1 MDGNYAS
8 YSTDLRSQTR
18 LFNGK
23 YVIEK
28 KIGEGGFSQTY
39 RAIQVGLNRPVC
51 IKEFFPSGRCV
62 RDTMNLSVRLQNITE
77 DLFQKYRQRFVEEAQ
92 TLAKLHHPKIV
103 EVIDIFDENNTS
115 YMVMPFVEGFSL
127 QTIVKRKGRLSCPEA
142 INYIAQIADAVSYIH
157 SMHILHRDIKPD
169 NVIVT
174 PDNKVVLIDF
184 GSAREFVHDEVQRHT
199 AILTQ
204 GYAPPEQYSA
214 ESRKGNY
221 TDIYALGAVLYFA
234 VTGEK
239 PTDSS
244 CRFMDGLKAPSE
256 IVPGLPPEVD
266 KTIMKAMALRPEY
279 RYQSVHEFMVD
290 LVGEHAANE
299 TIEVPNVRIHGFQ
312 NVPEKPESVM
322 ETHKAP
328 FCGVSLAM
336 GIVSF
341 ALMLITLII
350 SEDLYEEEL
359 LVPSFFGLI
368 ISILG
373 LVFSSIGSKRV
384 KQNRQ
389 AYSNVPTLV
398 VGKVMS
404 IVSTAIWGLV
414 LFILIMIVADI

>member
-1 MDGNYAS
+1 MDGNFA
-8 YSTDLRSQTR
+8 TDLRPQTR

-39 RAIQVGLNRPVC
+39 RAVQVGLNRPVC

-77 DLFQKYRQRFVEEAQ
+77 DVFQKYRQRFVEEAQ

-115 YMVMPFVEGFSL
+115 YMVMPFVEGCSL
-127 QTIVKRKGRLSCPEA
+127 QTIVERRGRLSYPDA
-142 INYIAQIADAVSYIH
+142 INYIAQISDAVSYIH
-157 SMHILHRDIKPD
+157 SLHILHRDIKPD
-169 NVIVT
+169 NVIIT

-221 TDIYALGAVLYFA
+221 TDIYALGAVLYFT
-234 VTGEK
+234 VTGVK

-244 CRFMDGLKAPSE
+244 CRFMDGLRAPSE
-256 IVPGLPPEVD
+256 IVPDLPPEVD

-299 TIEVPNVRIHGFQ
+299 TVELPDRPLSSSSSSSNVSEPIGKKQ
-312 NVPEKPESVM
+312 
-322 ETHKAP
+322 AP
-328 FCGVSLAM
+328 FSVPALIL
-336 GIVSF
+336 GIASMVWLLICLIVVDDMDDDIYGF
-341 ALMLITLII
+341 MAIIGIALSVT
-350 SEDLYEEEL
+350 
-359 LVPSFFGLI
+359 GLI
-368 ISILG
+368 L
-373 LVFSSIGSKRV
+373 SSIGSK
-384 KQNRQ
+384 KTKNNKS
-389 AYSNVPTLV
+389 AYRNIPALT
-398 VGKVMS
+398 VGKVLS
-404 IVSTAIWGLV
+404 IVSTAIWGFM
-414 LFILIMIVADI
+414 LFLGIIMLIVDEL

>member
-1 MDGNYAS
+1 MDGNFA
-8 YSTDLRSQTR
+8 TDLRPQTR

-39 RAIQVGLNRPVC
+39 RAVQVGLNRPVC

-77 DLFQKYRQRFVEEAQ
+77 DVFQKYRQRFVEEAQ

-115 YMVMPFVEGFSL
+115 YMVMPFVEGCSL
-127 QTIVKRKGRLSCPEA
+127 QTIVERRGRLSYPDA
-142 INYIAQIADAVSYIH
+142 INYIAQISDAVSYIH
-157 SMHILHRDIKPD
+157 SLHILHRDIKPD
-169 NVIVT
+169 NVIIT

-221 TDIYALGAVLYFA
+221 TDIYALGAVLYFT
-234 VTGEK
+234 VTGVK

-244 CRFMDGLKAPSE
+244 CRFMDGLRAPSE
-256 IVPGLPPEVD
+256 IVPDLPPEAD

-290 LVGEHAANE
+290 LVGEHAASE
-299 TIEVPNVRIHGFQ
+299 TMEVPNR
-312 NVPEKPESVM
+312 NVPLTPLKSMPP
-322 ETHKAP
+322 KASEP
-328 FCGVSLAM
+328 NPAASKLKEGTVSLIFGILSLAALVLTLLFTVDSYDADDILVALSIYM
-336 GIVSF
+336 GFPFSLVGLAVGIVGLARTKRKKNSYLKRSN
-341 ALMLITLII
+341 ALVGIILSGVGLFCWFITF
-350 SEDLYEEEL
+350 
-359 LVPSFFGLI
+359 V
-368 ISILG
+368 
-373 LVFSSIGSKRV
+373 V
-384 KQNRQ
+384 
-389 AYSNVPTLV
+389 NV
-398 VGKVMS
+398 
-404 IVSTAIWGLV
+404 
-414 LFILIMIVADI
+414 D